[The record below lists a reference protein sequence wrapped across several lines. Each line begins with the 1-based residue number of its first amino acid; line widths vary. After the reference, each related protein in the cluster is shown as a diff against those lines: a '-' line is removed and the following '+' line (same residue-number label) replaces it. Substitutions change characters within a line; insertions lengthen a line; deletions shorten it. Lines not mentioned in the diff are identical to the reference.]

1 MATLEHVRD
10 DNRDHYRLRAIIDR
24 RRKTIGLG
32 NFDESDANIAKDHIE
47 HVIGQRRRNRPTNA
61 KTSAWLDTIPDEIHD
76 RLAEL
81 DLVEP
86 RTRCELPRTIIAYMR
101 AYIVSRDD
109 WKKPENYVQAVDK
122 LETFLRGDAPLAS
135 LSKGDAV
142 RWHRW
147 LTSDKGAKLSPN
159 TAGQNIKRCRQIMR
173 QAVDDGL
180 VEVNPFLGIKLDLRS
195 DQAKRYF
202 VDATDT
208 VAILDACPDQEWR
221 VIVALG
227 RYGGLRSPSE
237 VLGLKWSDINWE
249 RDRFLVTAPKTERY
263 GKGERVVPLFDGLRE
278 ELTALFAQAAP
289 GVKCAAD
296 GPVVARYRSS
306 EANLRTTFT
315 KIVKRAGVKPFP
327 KPFMNLRASARTEKE
342 RSGRFANHV
351 LNDWFGHSGDIA
363 ETYYLQTTEDDF
375 KEAAKPSGVLDLSL
389 EGQLEGQSLR
399 EQGASLSRTKTK
411 KPRENGVSMAAEGA
425 RKARKYTPEDSNL

>member
-1 MATLEHVRD
+1 LSHRFQEKNMT
-10 DNRDHYRLRAIIDR
+10 NGTID
-24 RRKTIGLG
+24 KFGG
-32 NFDESDANIAKDHIE
+32 PFFHA
-47 HVIGQRRRNRPTNA
+47 PTNTRLSVVISNTTR
-61 KTSAWLDTIPDEIHD
+61 KENDMAWSWSHTDEAYAAVREQLNSKAAAANGGEED
-76 RLAEL
+76 ASKWLRVVWAEWVASNRKDDQVSTDL
-81 DLVEP
+81 DLRKYETPVV
-86 RTRCELPRTIIAYMR
+86 R
-101 AYIVSRDD
+101 A
-109 WKKPENYVQAVDK
+109 
-122 LETFLRGDAPLAS
+122 
-135 LSKGDAV
+135 
-142 RWHRW
+142 
-147 LTSDKGAKLSPN
+147 
-159 TAGQNIKRCRQIMR
+159 KRH
-173 QAVDDGL
+173 DGL

-227 RYGGLRSPSE
+227 RYGGLRCPSE

-351 LNDWFGHSGDIA
+351 LNDWFGHRGDIA

-399 EQGASLSRTKTK
+399 EQGAPTTITPKQ
-411 KPRENGVSMAAEGA
+411 KPRENGVLRVSDSRG
-425 RKARKYTPEDSNL
+425 KQQKYTRRVKRSQTYSCTIRNHSKM